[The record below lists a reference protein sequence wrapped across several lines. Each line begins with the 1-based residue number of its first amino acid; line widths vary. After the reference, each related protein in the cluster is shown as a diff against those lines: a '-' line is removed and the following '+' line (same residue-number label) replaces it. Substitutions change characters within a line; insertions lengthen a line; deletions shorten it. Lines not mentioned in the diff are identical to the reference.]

1 LSVRALVVLAALAA
15 LVVAGCGGSSSSRK
29 GPPALLYVSTQD
41 DDYAIFGADADG
53 KHSYR
58 LTKEKGDAST
68 PQGLFFQTSPAW
80 SPDGKLIAFV
90 SRRDGPG
97 HIFVMNADGTGTR
110 RVTTGPMEDDH
121 PSWSADGKKIVFGRE
136 GALFVVPSAGGPA
149 KRVGKG
155 FGNAADPAW
164 SPDGKHIA
172 YDYRRPGFNIR
183 EIWLMNPDGTG
194 IRKLTNLGAK
204 SALPAWSPDGSKIA
218 YESDAAH
225 PGGPANI
232 FMVRLVNGQSY
243 HLSSSDIDEIQPTWA
258 PDGDTV
264 TFARDGSLWNV
275 RLNNDAKLTEG
286 PNDSAPA
293 WNPHPPK

>member
-1 LSVRALVVLAALAA
+1 LSVRALVVLAAVAA
-15 LVVAGCGGSSSSRK
+15 LVGAGCGGSSSSRK

-90 SRRDGPG
+90 SRRDGHG
-97 HIFVMNADGTGTR
+97 HIYVMNAAGTGTR
-110 RVTTGPMEDDH
+110 QVTTGAKEDDH
-121 PSWSADGKKIVFGRE
+121 PSWSPDGKRIVFARE
-136 GALFVVPSAGGPA
+136 GALFVVPSTGGRV
-149 KRVGKG
+149 KRIGKG
-155 FGNAADPAW
+155 FGNAADPVW
-164 SPDGKHIA
+164 SPDGKYIA
-172 YDYRRPGFNIR
+172 YDYRMPGFAIR
-183 EIWLMNPDGTG
+183 EIWLMNADGTG
-194 IRKLTNLGAK
+194 IRKLTKLESK

-218 YESDAAH
+218 FESDAA
-225 PGGPANI
+225 GGPANI
-232 FMVRLVNGQSY
+232 FTVEVVNGQSL
-243 HLSSSDIDEIQPTWA
+243 HLSESDIDEIQPTWA
-258 PDGDTV
+258 PDGATV
-264 TFARDGSLWNV
+264 TFARDGSLWNL
-275 RLNNDAKLTEG
+275 RFDKETKLTDG

>member
-1 LSVRALVVLAALAA
+1 MRALVVLAALAT
-15 LVVAGCGGSSSSRK
+15 LIVAGCGGSSSSRK

-68 PQGLFFQTSPAW
+68 PQGLFFQTWPAW

-97 HIFVMNADGTGTR
+97 HIFVMNADGTGAR
-110 RVTTGPMEDDH
+110 RVTTSPMEDDH

-183 EIWLMNPDGTG
+183 EIWLMNADGTG

-204 SALPAWSPDGSKIA
+204 SALPAWSPDGSQIA
-218 YESDAAH
+218 YESDAAA
-225 PGGPANI
+225 PGKAANI
-232 FMVRLVNGQSY
+232 FTVELANGQSA
-243 HLSSSDIDEIQPTWA
+243 HLSESDIDEIQPTWA
-258 PDGDTV
+258 PDGVTV

-275 RLNNDAKLTEG
+275 GFNQETKLTEG

>member
-1 LSVRALVVLAALAA
+1 VRALVVLAALAA
-15 LVVAGCGGSSSSRK
+15 LVVTGCGGSSSSRK
-29 GPPALLYVSTQD
+29 GPPALLYVSTHD

-183 EIWLMNPDGTG
+183 EIWLMNADGTG
-194 IRKLTNLGAK
+194 IRKLTSLGAK
-204 SALPAWSPDGSKIA
+204 SSLPAWSPDGSKIA
-218 YESDAAH
+218 YESDAAA
-225 PGGPANI
+225 PGKAANI
-232 FMVRLVNGQSY
+232 FTVELVNGQSF
-243 HLSSSDIDEIQPTWA
+243 HLSESDIDEIQPTWA
-258 PDGDTV
+258 PDGVTV

-275 RLNNDAKLTEG
+275 RIDNETKLTDG

-293 WNPHPPK
+293 WNPVPPK